1 MDCLMC
7 DVIMGVGF
15 SLILTVSVLAVLG
28 VIAVC
33 SIILVRLVMWLYDSL
48 FVVPV
53 EEYEE

>member
-15 SLILTVSVLAVLG
+15 SMILTVSAIAVLG

-33 SIILVRLVMWLYDSL
+33 SILVVRLVMWLYETL
-48 FVVPV
+48 FVSPV
-53 EEYEE
+53 EDCEE

>member
-53 EEYEE
+53 EECEE